1 MKNIKPCILALTG
14 IALTCL
20 SRESAAADD
29 HSACGE
35 LRFDAGRLLMERHP
49 SKALNVDDNLRG
61 LREGMVPD
69 YAVANVVKWL
79 ELMGVDMSDYRR
91 THKFVEP
98 KAGPLARD
106 FRVSYMLDISRDKV
120 PTMDTLKTIVD
131 VLAAAGFG
139 ELQLYTEHTFA
150 YAAHAEVW
158 RDCSPMTAAELHEL
172 DDYAWAKGVRL
183 VPNQNS
189 FGHLEKWLQHEKYR
203 EALAETPGGYTIDN
217 PRLVNRPPCAIC
229 PTNPK
234 SVDFLAGLYDEL
246 LPNFRH
252 AREINVGC
260 DEVWDI
266 FDSHGRSAA
275 VAAKIGVP
283 RLYMH
288 HLLNVHSLLK
298 RRGWRMA
305 FWADMVL
312 RDPEL
317 LDSVPKDVNAL
328 QWGYGCEWDCRGYTC
343 EFEGRCLA
351 LRRRGI
357 PFTVC
362 PSTLTYRGPFF
373 DLKDSFGNIRLAAE
387 SAAKFGAEGLLLTE
401 WGDGGHPN
409 AFLANLPQIVCAG
422 LLCRNQP
429 ADDAAIAA
437 KIDQIAGAKIGE
449 SLIALWSTRRRRGDE
464 LDIGSMRRS
473 LDAALGAACA
483 APAWVRNGLA
493 LADLHLR
500 AKEAAAANAPLPE
513 GLREQY
519 RRLWLE
525 ANRPGGLDASIRAR
539 KY

>member
-1 MKNIKPCILALTG
+1 MNTKPFILALTG
-14 IALTCL
+14 IALACL
-20 SRESAAADD
+20 PRESAAADSQ
-29 HSACGE
+29 SARGE
-35 LRFDAGRLLMERHP
+35 LRFDAGRLLMERAP

-91 THKFVEP
+91 THKLVEP
-98 KAGPLARD
+98 EAKPLKKG
-106 FRVSYMLDISRDKV
+106 FRVGYMLDISRDKV

-131 VLAAAGFG
+131 VLATAGFG

-158 RDCSPMTAAELHEL
+158 KDWSPMTAAEVREL
-172 DDYAWAKGVRL
+172 DDYAWKKGVRL

-189 FGHLEKWLQHEKYR
+189 FGHLEKWLRHEKYR
-203 EALAETPGGYTIDN
+203 DTIAEAPNGFTIDN
-217 PRLVNRPPCAIC
+217 PRLVDRPPCAIC
-229 PTNPK
+229 PTDPR
-234 SVDFLAGLYDEL
+234 SVEFLAGLYDEL

-252 AREINVGC
+252 ADEINVGC

-266 FDSHGRSAA
+266 FYKKGRSAA
-275 VAAKIGVP
+275 VAAEIGVP
-283 RLYMH
+283 GLYMR
-288 HLLNVHSLLK
+288 HLLNVHDLLK
-298 RRGWRMA
+298 RRGKRMA

-317 LDSVPKDVNAL
+317 LDSVPRDVNAL
-328 QWGYGCEWDCRGYTC
+328 QWGYGSEWSCRGYTC

-351 LRRRGI
+351 LCRRGI

-362 PSTLTYRGPFF
+362 PSTMTYRGPFF
-373 DLKDSFGNIRLAAE
+373 DLRASFGNIRLAAE

-429 ADDAAIAA
+429 ADDASIAA

-449 SLIALWSTRRRRGDE
+449 PLIALWSTRRRRGDE
-464 LDIGSMRRS
+464 PDVKSMRRS
-473 LDAALGAACA
+473 LDAARAAAGA

-500 AKEAAAANAPLPE
+500 AKEAADANEQLPD
-513 GLREQY
+513 LREQY

-525 ANRPGGLDASIRAR
+525 ANRPGGLEASIRAR